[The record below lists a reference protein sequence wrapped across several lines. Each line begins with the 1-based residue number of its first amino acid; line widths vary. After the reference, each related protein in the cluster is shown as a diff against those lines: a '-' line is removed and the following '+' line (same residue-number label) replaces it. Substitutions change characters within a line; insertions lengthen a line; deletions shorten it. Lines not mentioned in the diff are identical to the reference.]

1 MADRQLVQFDRGGND
16 VMRVALRE
24 HKGSK
29 YVDMRVWF
37 RKPDGSY
44 QATSKGVTVRRAEI
58 LAVQSALDAALA
70 ELEGRPVAERD
81 PTEAWGK

>member
-1 MADRQLVQFDRGGND
+1 MADHQLAKFDRGGND
-16 VMRVALRE
+16 VMRVMLRE
-24 HKGSK
+24 HKGSR

-70 ELEGRPVAERD
+70 EFEGQPVGED
-81 PTEAWGK
+81 PTEAWK